1 MIFGCINVFG
11 TSGIISSDRLVRTLP
26 QSVMNAEG
34 HSTSDVHR
42 GSRERG
48 GVAGGCGGAATDDPV
63 DRGGETPNI
72 YEKRVA
78 AFQRGL
84 EEMGFVDLS
93 RRAIGANVHRRL
105 CERCTGV
112 LQFRRRR
119 YDRLNEL

>member
-1 MIFGCINVFG
+1 MKNRKREFC
-11 TSGIISSDRLVRTLP
+11 TSGSVRD
-26 QSVMNAEG
+26 EG
-34 HSTSDVHR
+34 GNILIYSAA
-42 GSRERG
+42 RERG